1 MKEYKK
7 PKEYKQLSDKQMVLL
22 IKRHGYMPELYS
34 LNQRVTTS
42 PLSGLS
48 RTHNALSVL
57 RFNSWV
63 QRFNTSPVK
72 CVLEFMRVERITNKR
87 LKESNRRRKRK
98 IRRL

>member
-7 PKEYKQLSDKQMVLL
+7 SKEYKQLSDKQIILL
-22 IKRHGYMPELYS
+22 IKRHGFMPELYS

-72 CVLEFMRVERITNKR
+72 CVLEFMRGERITNKR
-87 LKESNRRRKRK
+87 LKESNRRKRK